1 MDDRLTSSSKGVFAT
16 LTGFAWLSVATALVT
31 IALKAGA
38 WWLTGSVGL
47 LSDALE
53 SVVNLAA
60 AVMALTMIRVAARP
74 PDEDHAYGYSKA
86 EYFASGFEGALIVVA
101 AGLIAVA
108 AAQRLL
114 NPMPLEQLGIGL
126 LITLAAS
133 LLNLAVG
140 LSLVRAGQRHDS
152 IALEADGR
160 HLLTDV
166 WTSAGVIV
174 GLVAVMVTGWLW
186 LDPLIALAV
195 ALNIVWTGYRLLE
208 RSALGLLDRALP
220 VPQRERI
227 AEVLRRFESRG
238 VQFHALRTRQA
249 AGRSFVSVHVL
260 VPGEWSVQRGHELLE
275 EIEASVR
282 QAVRGASV
290 ITHLEPVEDPASHA
304 DRDL

>member
-1 MDDRLTSSSKGVFAT
+1 MFAT

-53 SVVNLAA
+53 SGVNLAA
-60 AVMALTMIRVAARP
+60 AVMALTMLRVAARP

-108 AAQRLL
+108 AVQRLL
-114 NPMPLEQLGIGL
+114 DPMPLEQLGIGL

-133 LLNLAVG
+133 LLNLGVG
-140 LSLVRAGQRHDS
+140 VSLVRAGQRHDS

-220 VPQRERI
+220 APQRERI

-260 VPGEWSVQRGHELLE
+260 VPGGWSVQRGHELLE
-275 EIEASVR
+275 EIEAAVR